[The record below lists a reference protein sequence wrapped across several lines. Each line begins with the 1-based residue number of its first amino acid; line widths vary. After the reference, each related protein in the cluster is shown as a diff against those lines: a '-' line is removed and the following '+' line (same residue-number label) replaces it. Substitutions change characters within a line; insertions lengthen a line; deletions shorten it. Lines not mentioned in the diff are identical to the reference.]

1 MKNELHESFLPESN
15 NQTDNTQSI
24 KKDALNRSKAITT
37 IAIFAAIAIVL
48 HISPLRMPAP
58 YLPFLIYEFWEIPII
73 VAFYLYGARIGLS
86 VASINFSSLL
96 VIFPG
101 SLQAGPIYNL
111 LAILGMILGLLA
123 VYRVTGKTSRFKSA
137 TWLFWLTIIVAPLA
151 RVLFMTAINTA
162 LLPMSAPLGYGM
174 SYEAIIPI
182 LPLIGFFNFSVA
194 LYSILIARMAV
205 RVISVTTRI
214 PVKYGV

>member
-1 MKNELHESFLPESN
+1 LPEIR
-15 NQTDNTQSI
+15 NQSGNEQSTS
-24 KKDALNRSKAITT
+24 KYTLNRSKTITS

-48 HISPLRMPAP
+48 QILPLRIPAP

-73 VAFYLYGARIGLS
+73 VAFYLYGARIGLA
-86 VASINFSSLL
+86 VASINFLSLL
-96 VIFPG
+96 VIVPG

-123 VYRVTGKTSRFKSA
+123 IYRVTGKISRFKSA
-137 TWLFWLTIIVAPLA
+137 RWLFWLTIIVAPLV

-162 LLPMSAPLGYGM
+162 LLPMSAPLGYEM
-174 SYEAIIPI
+174 SYKAIMPI

-194 LYSILIARMAV
+194 LYSILIARTV
-205 RVISVTTRI
+205 SRVVSKVTRI
-214 PVKYGV
+214 PIKYGV